1 MRPREFFGKPV
12 RAVDVRFGSEADMC
26 SAQAHVR
33 YTPESDTKCDMME
46 CPLWANSG
54 HSPRPSSLV
63 RRQRRRG
70 AFEFEDKTVRVIGST
85 RLCMQSGWQ
94 DFLNQSGPE
103 TAIRRLLYDGPTVF
117 HPLEFELVGLRSPRD
132 FNATGA
138 ARPCTILGRIR
149 AQFIHQH

>member
-1 MRPREFFGKPV
+1 MQIMQKLGRISRSKRLPRLTLRSG
-12 RAVDVRFGSEADMC
+12 RASRTNFNTSRRIPARVIEANRDVRFTPKSG
-26 SAQAHVR
+26 HVQCTR
-33 YTPESDTKCDMME
+33 PCL
-46 CPLWANSG
+46 LWANSG

-63 RRQRRRG
+63 RRQRRTG

-117 HPLEFELVGLRSPRD
+117 HPLEFE
-132 FNATGA
+132 
-138 ARPCTILGRIR
+138 
-149 AQFIHQH
+149 